1 MKLLILLLSFVG
13 LVTMGCSDKRDDI
26 NDNIPTKK
34 PDDGVQK
41 PDNDQESPLFV
52 IDPDGCYIVKS
63 EGGEVLLN
71 VTTNIEYS
79 LYIPQEASSWLSY
92 QETRATR
99 TETVVL
105 SVAANTDLELRAATI
120 ELRGADDT
128 TIEKFTIIQSPFV
141 PNDIEDDE
149 PDEKEPIFVC
159 DAEECYTVVAEGGD
173 VTVTVATDIEYT
185 VDIPQEAQSWI
196 YISDTRSVRLE
207 KVVLTVAMND
217 AIVERSAD
225 IRLLGVDDQVLCNF
239 TITQDAKIITSCA
252 NNEIIYT
259 TQDGYSIDLRTTEG
273 FGGNY
278 VSHTFEGGYGRITFD
293 DDVVTIPLI
302 AFRDCTTITSIYL
315 PRCVTVIARGA
326 FYNCSALESI
336 TIPAGVTTIGEWAF
350 DECNLEYVAIDN
362 LSHWCN
368 ITFADD
374 QANPLF
380 YAKELYI
387 DGEAITEITIPED
400 ITTINSYAFRGWK
413 SLKRLIIPD
422 HVTTIKKYAFSVC
435 DNLSHITIG
444 SGVTTM
450 ESRSFYGCTGE
461 LNINSDIPNASDYNK
476 GPFYNAK
483 FGKITIGDSVS
494 TIGDHAF
501 RSCDTC
507 ADITLGKGVVTIGD
521 SAFYGWSALTNI
533 TIPDSVASIGDG
545 AFYDNTA
552 LTSVTIGK
560 GVTSIGK
567 RAFYGCTSLRDV
579 YCMPLIPPAAS
590 SYMFDSNASMRKI
603 YVPADSVDE
612 YRAASYWSG
621 YADSIE
627 GYTF

>member
-13 LVTMGCSDKRDDI
+13 LVTMGCSDTKDDR
-26 NDNIPTKK
+26 NDNIPTEK

-41 PDNDQESPLFV
+41 PDNDQEPPLFV

-79 LYIPQEASSWLSY
+79 LYIPQGASSWLSY

-105 SVAANTDLELRAATI
+105 SVAANQDLELRAATI

-225 IRLLGVDDQVLCNF
+225 IRLLGVDDQMLCSF

-293 DDVVTIPLI
+293 DDVVTIPLN

-315 PRCVTVIARGA
+315 PRCVTVIAKGA

-350 DECNLEYVAIDN
+350 DECDLEYVAIDN

-400 ITTINSYAFRGWK
+400 ITTINRYAFRGWK

-461 LNINSDIPNASDYNK
+461 LNINSDIPNASDYNQ

-521 SAFYGWSALTNI
+521 SAFYG
-533 TIPDSVASIGDG
+533 
-545 AFYDNTA
+545 
-552 LTSVTIGK
+552 
-560 GVTSIGK
+560 
-567 RAFYGCTSLRDV
+567 CTSLTDV
-579 YCMPLIPPAAS
+579 YCMPLIPPTAS

-627 GYTF
+627 AYTF